1 MRFFPCL
8 LLFLVPLSIRAQ
20 EAEWTLRYDK
30 DDIQVHHRKS
40 EYSSIHEL
48 KLVTT
53 VPTSMPV
60 LLQFLSDVDHFPIW
74 VYRCVEAREVER
86 MSRAEGV
93 YYSRM
98 DFPWPLKDRD
108 FFARSRARVGQ
119 DGKVVV
125 IEVEGEPDYEA
136 ERSQV
141 VRIPMLKVTWT
152 LTELATEK
160 IRVDYYLHTDPG
172 GNLPSWLINLAIDK
186 GPSETMQ
193 NIRSRVISYH
203 HQQVSRPQASAS
215 SSQ

>member
-1 MRFFPCL
+1 MRLFPI
-8 LLFLVPLSIRAQ
+8 LLFFLLPAPILAQ

-40 EYSSIHEL
+40 EFSSINEL

-98 DFPWPLKDRD
+98 DFPWPLRDRD
-108 FFARSRARVGQ
+108 FFARSRARVEQG
-119 DGKVVV
+119 GKVVI

-136 ERSQV
+136 ERHQV

-152 LTELATEK
+152 LTELAPEK
-160 IRVDYYLHTDPG
+160 IRVEYYLHTDPG
-172 GNLPSWLINLAIDK
+172 GNLPNWMINMAIDK

-193 NIRSRVISYH
+193 NIRSRLVSYH
-203 HQQVSRPQASAS
+203 RQQAGQAHMRAS